1 MKRGLFFI
9 MLLGIG
15 GAGVSLADT
24 DAEVNARKN
33 ALDVAGAFT
42 DDGFKLR
49 DEHWCG
55 TLKPQDHALIAV
67 NLYAGNQY
75 WFAVGTTD
83 PARKIAVN
91 VYDETGKLLTSDHY
105 DGGDRAA
112 AGFSPTDSGQYF
124 VSVDLVEGGSSSFCL
139 IYSYKSAGRL
149 FETRALSLYA
159 QCRRRDMLIDRPQP
173 YPFSSVGAA
182 RLFPVAAY
190 VEPLELWIMV
200 FHNDR
205 HAAPTS
211 LARIFRASAWAGNRS
226 SFANPWP

>member
-42 DDGFKLR
+42 NDGFKLR
-49 DEHWCG
+49 DGHWCG

-139 IYSYKSAGRL
+139 IYSYK
-149 FETRALSLYA
+149 
-159 QCRRRDMLIDRPQP
+159 
-173 YPFSSVGAA
+173 
-182 RLFPVAAY
+182 
-190 VEPLELWIMV
+190 
-200 FHNDR
+200 
-205 HAAPTS
+205 
-211 LARIFRASAWAGNRS
+211 
-226 SFANPWP
+226 